1 MLNMINN
8 SLIAMDDYSR
18 NTLMQYINP
27 KPKDIEICDVTLRDG
42 EQTPGV
48 VFTREEKI
56 AIAEKLDSIGI
67 EVIEAGF
74 PVVSKTEE
82 DIVREIAH
90 LGLDARVCCLARSV
104 ARDIDVAL
112 RCDVD
117 FVSVF
122 IATSDLHLKYKYHKT
137 FEEAESCALDVLDY
151 AKDHGLTVRFAAED
165 ATRTDVNTLKSIF
178 MAAEEHGADYASI
191 ADTVGIL
198 NPSTAHYLVS
208 EIKKT
213 VKTKVC
219 IHCHNDLGMAVA
231 NTVSGAEAGAFQLHT
246 TVNGIGERCGNASLE
261 ELLVSLRVQ
270 YGIERYD
277 VSQLT
282 ELSRMVEQY
291 SGIPIPRIKPIVGA
305 NAFAH
310 ESGIHVAAV
319 LENPMTYE
327 LYVPEMVGSKRE
339 IIIGKHTG
347 SKALKGV
354 VQKMGYDL
362 SREQMCTLLDRVK
375 KCSEAKRKVTCER
388 LTEFIRELE

>member
-1 MLNMINN
+1 MSNYSKN
-8 SLIAMDDYSR
+8 SL
-18 NTLMQYINP
+18 MQFINP
-27 KPKDIEICDVTLRDG
+27 KPDDIEICDVTLRDG

-48 VFTREEKI
+48 VFSREEKI
-56 AIAEKLDSIGI
+56 TIAEKLDSIGI
-67 EVIEAGF
+67 EAIEAGF
-74 PVVSKTEE
+74 PVVSEE
-82 DIVREIAH
+82 EEATVREIAH
-90 LGLDARVCCLARSV
+90 LGLDARICCLARSV
-104 ARDIDVAL
+104 AKDIDVAL

-117 FVSVF
+117 FVSIF

-137 FEEAESCALDVLDY
+137 FEEAKSCALDVLDY

-165 ATRTDVNTLKSIF
+165 ATRTDINILKSIF
-178 MAAEEHGADYASI
+178 KSAEEHGADYVSI

-198 NPSTAHYLVS
+198 SPRTAFYLVS

-213 VKTKVC
+213 IRTKVC

-231 NTVSGAEAGAFQLHT
+231 NTLSGAEAGAFQLHT
-246 TVNGIGERCGNASLE
+246 TINGIGERCGNASLE

-277 VSQLT
+277 MSQIM
-282 ELSRMVEQY
+282 ELSGLVEQY

-305 NAFAH
+305 NAFSH

-319 LENPMTYE
+319 LEEPMTYE
-327 LYVPEMVGSKRE
+327 LFAPEMVGAKRE
-339 IIIGKHTG
+339 IIVGKHTG

-362 SREQMCTLLDRVK
+362 THEQMCVLLDKVK
-375 KCSEAKRKVTCER
+375 KCSEAKKKVTCDR
-388 LTEFIRELE
+388 LSEFISELE

>member
-1 MLNMINN
+1 M
-8 SLIAMDDYSR
+8 SSYSR
-18 NTLMQYINP
+18 NNLMQFINS
-27 KPKDIEICDVTLRDG
+27 KPGDIEICDVTLRDG

-48 VFTREEKI
+48 VFSREEKI
-56 AIAEKLDSIGI
+56 AIAEKLDSVGVD
-67 EVIEAGF
+67 VIEAGF
-74 PVVSKTEE
+74 PVVSPAEAA
-82 DIVREIAH
+82 IVKEIAH
-90 LGLDARVCCLARSV
+90 LGLNARICCLARSV

-112 RCDVD
+112 ACDVD

-165 ATRTDVNTLKSIF
+165 ATRTDIDLLKTIF
-178 MAAEEHGADYASI
+178 KSAEVHGADYVSI

-198 NPSTAHYLVS
+198 NPSTAFYLIS

-231 NTVSGAEAGAFQLHT
+231 NTLSGAEAGAFQLHT

-261 ELLVSLRVQ
+261 ELLVGLRVQ

-277 VSQLT
+277 VGQLM
-282 ELSRMVEQY
+282 ELSKLVEQY
-291 SGIPIPRIKPIVGA
+291 SGVPIPRIKPIVGA
-305 NAFAH
+305 NAFSH

-319 LENPMTYE
+319 LEEPMTYE
-327 LYVPEMVGSKRE
+327 LFAPEMVGGKRE
-339 IIIGKHTG
+339 FIIGKHTG

-354 VQKMGYDL
+354 VEKMGYNLTHDK
-362 SREQMCTLLDRVK
+362 MCMLLDRVK
-375 KCSEAKRKVTCER
+375 KCSEAKKQVTCDR
-388 LTEFIRELE
+388 LSEFIKELE

>member
-1 MLNMINN
+1 
-8 SLIAMDDYSR
+8 MDDYSR

-48 VFTREEKI
+48 VFTRDEKI

-90 LGLDARVCCLARSV
+90 LGLDARICCLARSV
-104 ARDIDVAL
+104 AKDVDVAL

-117 FVSVF
+117 FVSIF

-165 ATRTDVNTLKSIF
+165 ATRTDVNVLKSIF
-178 MAAEEHGADYASI
+178 RVAEEHGADYVSI

-198 NPSTAHYLVS
+198 NPSTTHYLVS

-213 VKTKVC
+213 VKTNVC

-270 YGIERYD
+270 YGIDRYD

-282 ELSRMVEQY
+282 ELSKMVEQY

-327 LYVPEMVGSKRE
+327 LYAPEMVGSKRE

-362 SREQMCTLLDRVK
+362 SREQMCTLLDKVK

-388 LTEFIRELE
+388 LTEFIKELE

>member
-1 MLNMINN
+1 M
-8 SLIAMDDYSR
+8 SSYSR
-18 NTLMQYINP
+18 NNLMQFINS
-27 KPKDIEICDVTLRDG
+27 KPADIEICDVTLRDG

-48 VFTREEKI
+48 VFSREEKI
-56 AIAEKLDSIGI
+56 AIAQKLDSVGV

-74 PVVSKTEE
+74 PVVSEAEE
-82 DIVREIAH
+82 AMVRDIAH
-90 LGLDARVCCLARSV
+90 LGLDAKVCCLARSV
-104 ARDIDVAL
+104 AKDVDVAL
-112 RCDVD
+112 GCDVD
-117 FVSVF
+117 FVSIF

-165 ATRTDVNTLKSIF
+165 ATRTDIDLLRTIFKS
-178 MAAEEHGADYASI
+178 AEVHGADYVSI

-198 NPSTAHYLVS
+198 NPSTAFYLIS

-231 NTVSGAEAGAFQLHT
+231 NTLSGAEAEAFQLHT

-261 ELLVSLRVQ
+261 ELLVGLRVQ

-277 VSQLT
+277 VGQLM
-282 ELSRMVEQY
+282 ELSKLVEQY
-291 SGIPIPRIKPIVGA
+291 SGVPIPRIKPIVGA
-305 NAFAH
+305 NAFSH

-319 LENPMTYE
+319 LEEPMTYE
-327 LYVPEMVGSKRE
+327 LFAPEMVGGKRE
-339 IIIGKHTG
+339 FIIGKHTG

-354 VQKMGYDL
+354 VEKMGYNLTHDK
-362 SREQMCTLLDRVK
+362 MCMLLDRVK
-375 KCSEAKRKVTCER
+375 KCSEAKKQVTCDR
-388 LTEFIRELE
+388 LSEFIKELE

>member
-1 MLNMINN
+1 MTEYSKNN
-8 SLIAMDDYSR
+8 
-18 NTLMQYINP
+18 LMQFINH
-27 KPKDIEICDVTLRDG
+27 KPEDIEICDVTLRDG

-56 AIAEKLDSIGI
+56 AIAEKLDSIGV

-74 PVVSKTEE
+74 PVVSPAEAA
-82 DIVREIAH
+82 IVKEIAH
-90 LGLDARVCCLARSV
+90 LGLDARVCCLSRAV
-104 ARDIDVAL
+104 AKDVDVAL

-117 FVSVF
+117 FVSIF

-165 ATRTDVNTLKSIF
+165 ATRTDINVLKSIF
-178 MAAEEHGADYASI
+178 KAAEDHGADYVSI

-198 NPSTAHYLVS
+198 NPSTAFYLVK

-213 VKTKVC
+213 IRTKVC

-231 NTVSGAEAGAFQLHT
+231 NTISGAEAGAFQLHT

-270 YGIERYD
+270 YGIDRYD

-282 ELSRMVEQY
+282 ELSKLVEQY
-291 SGIPIPRIKPIVGA
+291 SGIPIPKIKPIVGA

-327 LYVPEMVGSKRE
+327 LFAPEMVGGKRE

-354 VQKMGYDL
+354 VEKMGYNLTHD
-362 SREQMCTLLDRVK
+362 QMCSLLDRVK
-375 KCSEAKRKVTCER
+375 KCSEAKKKVSCDR
-388 LTEFIRELE
+388 LTAFIKELE

>member
-1 MLNMINN
+1 
-8 SLIAMDDYSR
+8 MDDYSR
-18 NTLMQYINP
+18 NTLMQFINP

-67 EVIEAGF
+67 DVIEAGF

-104 ARDIDVAL
+104 AKDIDTAL

-117 FVSVF
+117 FVSIF

-178 MAAEEHGADYASI
+178 RAAEEHGADYASI

-198 NPSTAHYLVS
+198 NPSTTHYLVS

-327 LYVPEMVGSKRE
+327 LYTPEMVGSKRE

-388 LTEFIRELE
+388 LTEFIKELE

>member
-1 MLNMINN
+1 MLE
-8 SLIAMDDYSR
+8 YSR
-18 NTLMQYINP
+18 NDLMQFIDP
-27 KPKDIEICDVTLRDG
+27 KPQDIEICDVTLRDG

-56 AIAEKLDSIGI
+56 SIAEKLDSIGV

-74 PVVSKTEE
+74 PVVSKGEE
-82 DIVREIAH
+82 AMVKEIAH
-90 LGLDARVCCLARSV
+90 MGLNARVCCLARSV

-117 FVSVF
+117 FVSIF

-165 ATRTDVNTLKSIF
+165 ATRTDINVLKSIF
-178 MAAEEHGADYASI
+178 KAAEDHGADYVSI

-198 NPSTAHYLVS
+198 NPSTASYIVK
-208 EIKKT
+208 EIKKV

-231 NTVSGAEAGAFQLHT
+231 NTLSGAEAGAFQLHT

-261 ELLVSLRVQ
+261 ELLMSLLVQ
-270 YGIERYD
+270 YGIDRYD
-277 VSQLT
+277 VSKLT
-282 ELSRMVEQY
+282 ELSKLVEKY
-291 SGIPIPRIKPIVGA
+291 SEIPIHPTKPIVGA

-327 LYVPEMVGSKRE
+327 LFSPEMVGGKRE

-354 VQKMGYDL
+354 VEKMGYDL
-362 SREQMCTLLDRVK
+362 THDQMCTLLDKVK
-375 KCSEAKRKVTCER
+375 KCGEAKKKVTCGR
-388 LTEFIRELE
+388 LTEFIRGLE

>member
-1 MLNMINN
+1 MTNYSKNN
-8 SLIAMDDYSR
+8 FMKFIHH
-18 NTLMQYINP
+18 

-48 VFTREEKI
+48 AFSTQEKI
-56 AIAEKLDSIGI
+56 AMAEKLDSIGV

-74 PVVSKTEE
+74 PVVSKAEE
-82 DIVREIAH
+82 ATVREIAH
-90 LGLDARVCCLARSV
+90 LGLNAKICCLSRAV
-104 ARDIDVAL
+104 AKDVDTAL

-117 FVSVF
+117 FVSIF

-137 FEEAESCALDVLDY
+137 FEEATSCALDVLDY
-151 AKDHGLTVRFAAED
+151 AKDQGLTVRFAVED
-165 ATRTDVNTLKSIF
+165 ATRTDINVLKSIYKS
-178 MAAEEHGADYASI
+178 AEDHGADYVSI

-198 NPSTAHYLVS
+198 NPSTAFYLVS

-213 VKTKVC
+213 VKAKLC

-231 NTVSGAEAGAFQLHT
+231 NTLSAAEAGAFQLHT

-277 VSQLT
+277 VSKLM
-282 ELSRMVEQY
+282 EISKLVEQY
-291 SGIPIPRIKPIVGA
+291 SEIPIPRTKAIVGS

-319 LENPMTYE
+319 LEEPMTYE
-327 LYVPEMVGSKRE
+327 LFAPEMVGAKRE
-339 IIIGKHTG
+339 YIIGKHTG
-347 SKALKGV
+347 TKALKGV

-362 SREQMCTLLDRVK
+362 NHEQMCTLLDRVK
-375 KCSEAKRKVTCER
+375 KCSEAKKKVTCGR
-388 LTEFIRELE
+388 LDEFIKELE

>member
-1 MLNMINN
+1 M
-8 SLIAMDDYSR
+8 SSYSR
-18 NTLMQYINP
+18 NNLMQFINS
-27 KPKDIEICDVTLRDG
+27 KPADIEICDVTLRDG

-48 VFTREEKI
+48 VFSREEKI
-56 AIAEKLDSIGI
+56 AIAEKLDSVGVD
-67 EVIEAGF
+67 VIEAGF
-74 PVVSKTEE
+74 PVVSPAEAA
-82 DIVREIAH
+82 IVKEIAH
-90 LGLDARVCCLARSV
+90 LGLNARICCLARSV

-112 RCDVD
+112 ACDVD

-165 ATRTDVNTLKSIF
+165 ATRTDIDLLKTIF
-178 MAAEEHGADYASI
+178 KSAEVHGADYVSI

-198 NPSTAHYLVS
+198 NPSTAFYLIS

-231 NTVSGAEAGAFQLHT
+231 NTLSGAEAGAFQLHT

-261 ELLVSLRVQ
+261 ELLVGLRVQ

-277 VSQLT
+277 VGQLM
-282 ELSRMVEQY
+282 ELSKLVEQY
-291 SGIPIPRIKPIVGA
+291 SGVPIPRIKPIVGA
-305 NAFAH
+305 NAFSH

-319 LENPMTYE
+319 LEEPMTYE
-327 LYVPEMVGSKRE
+327 LFSPEMVGGKRE
-339 IIIGKHTG
+339 FIIGKHTG

-354 VQKMGYDL
+354 VEKMGYNLTHDK
-362 SREQMCTLLDRVK
+362 MCMLLDRVK
-375 KCSEAKRKVTCER
+375 KCSEAKKQVTCDR
-388 LTEFIRELE
+388 LSEFIKELE

>member
-1 MLNMINN
+1 M
-8 SLIAMDDYSR
+8 SSYSR
-18 NTLMQYINP
+18 NNLMQFINS
-27 KPKDIEICDVTLRDG
+27 KPADIEICDVTLRDG

-48 VFTREEKI
+48 VFSREEKI
-56 AIAEKLDSIGI
+56 AIAEKLDSVGVD
-67 EVIEAGF
+67 VIEAGF
-74 PVVSKTEE
+74 PVVSPAEAA
-82 DIVREIAH
+82 IVKEISH
-90 LGLDARVCCLARSV
+90 LGLNARICCLARSV

-112 RCDVD
+112 ACDVD

-165 ATRTDVNTLKSIF
+165 ATRTDIDLLKTIF
-178 MAAEEHGADYASI
+178 RAAEGHGADYVSI

-198 NPSTAHYLVS
+198 NPSTAFYLAS

-213 VKTKVC
+213 IKTRLC

-231 NTVSGAEAGAFQLHT
+231 NTLSAAEAGAFQLHT
-246 TVNGIGERCGNASLE
+246 TVNGIGERCGNAALE
-261 ELLVSLRVQ
+261 ELVVALRVQ

-277 VSQLT
+277 ASKLM
-282 ELSRMVEQY
+282 ELSKLVEQY
-291 SGIPIPRIKPIVGA
+291 TEIPIPKTKAVVGA

-319 LENPMTYE
+319 IEEPMTYE
-327 LYVPEMVGSKRE
+327 LFAPEMVGAKRE

-347 SKALKGV
+347 NKALKGV
-354 VQKMGYDL
+354 VQKMGYNL
-362 SREQMCTLLDRVK
+362 THEQMCTLLDRVK
-375 KCSEAKRKVTCER
+375 KCSEAKKKVTCGR
-388 LTEFIRELE
+388 LSDFIKELD

>member
-1 MLNMINN
+1 MT
-8 SLIAMDDYSR
+8 AYSR
-18 NTLMQYINP
+18 NNLMQFINH
-27 KPKDIEICDVTLRDG
+27 KPEDIEICDVTLRDG

-48 VFTREEKI
+48 IFTREEKI
-56 AIAEKLDSIGI
+56 AIAEKLDSIGV

-74 PVVSKTEE
+74 PVVSPAEAAMVK
-82 DIVREIAH
+82 DIAH
-90 LGLDARVCCLARSV
+90 LGLDARICCLARSV

-112 RCDVD
+112 GCDVD

-165 ATRTDVNTLKSIF
+165 ATRTDINVLKSIF
-178 MAAEEHGADYASI
+178 RAAEEHGADYISI

-198 NPSTAHYLVS
+198 NPSTAFYLVK
-208 EIKKT
+208 EIKKA

-231 NTVSGAEAGAFQLHT
+231 NTISGAEAGAFQLHT

-277 VSQLT
+277 VSQLV
-282 ELSRMVEQY
+282 ELSKLVEQY
-291 SGIPIPRIKPIVGA
+291 SCLSIPRIKPIVGA

-327 LYVPEMVGSKRE
+327 LFAPEMVGSKRE

-354 VQKMGYDL
+354 VEKMGYNLTHD
-362 SREQMCTLLDRVK
+362 QMCTLLDKVK
-375 KCSEAKRKVTCER
+375 KCSEAKRQVTCER
-388 LTEFIRELE
+388 LTQFIRELE

>member
-1 MLNMINN
+1 MIE
-8 SLIAMDDYSR
+8 YSR
-18 NTLMQYINP
+18 NRYMQFINS
-27 KPKDIEICDVTLRDG
+27 KPGDIEICDVTLRDG

-48 VFTREEKI
+48 VFSREEKI
-56 AIAEKLDSIGI
+56 AIAEKLDSVGVD
-67 EVIEAGF
+67 VIEAGF
-74 PVVSKTEE
+74 PVVSKSEAA
-82 DIVREIAH
+82 IVRDIAH
-90 LGLDARVCCLARSV
+90 LGLDAKVCCLARSV
-104 ARDIDVAL
+104 AKDVDVAL
-112 RCDVD
+112 GCDVD
-117 FVSVF
+117 FVSIF

-165 ATRTDVNTLKSIF
+165 ATRTDVNVLKSIF
-178 MAAEEHGADYASI
+178 KAAQDHGADYVSI

-198 NPSTAHYLVS
+198 NPSTAFYLVN
-208 EIKKT
+208 EIKKA

-231 NTVSGAEAGAFQLHT
+231 NTISGAEAGAFQLHT

-261 ELLVSLRVQ
+261 ELLMSLRVQ

-277 VSQLT
+277 VSHLT
-282 ELSRMVEQY
+282 ELSKLVEQY
-291 SGIPIPRIKPIVGA
+291 SGLPIPKTKPVVGA

-327 LYVPEMVGSKRE
+327 LFSPEMVGGKRE

-354 VQKMGYDL
+354 VEKMGYNLTHD
-362 SREQMCTLLDRVK
+362 QMCVILDKVK
-375 KCSEAKRKVTCER
+375 KCSEAKKKVTCGR
-388 LTEFIRELE
+388 LTEFIKELE

>member
-1 MLNMINN
+1 MAEYSKN
-8 SLIAMDDYSR
+8 SF
-18 NTLMQYINP
+18 MQFINP

-56 AIAEKLDSIGI
+56 AIAEKLDSIGV

-74 PVVSKTEE
+74 PVVSDTEE
-82 DIVREIAH
+82 AIVREIAH

-104 ARDIDVAL
+104 AKDVDVAL

-117 FVSVF
+117 FVSIF

-165 ATRTDVNTLKSIF
+165 ATRTDIETLKNIF
-178 MAAEEHGADYASI
+178 KAAEEHGADYVSI

-198 NPSTAHYLVS
+198 NPSTAFYLVN

-231 NTVSGAEAGAFQLHT
+231 NTISGAEAGAFQLHT

-261 ELLVSLRVQ
+261 ELLVALRVQ

-277 VSQLT
+277 VSQLM
-282 ELSRMVEQY
+282 ELSRLVEQY
-291 SGIPIPRIKPIVGA
+291 SGLPIPKTKPIVGA
-305 NAFAH
+305 NAFSH

-327 LYVPEMVGSKRE
+327 LFLPEMVGAKRE

-347 SKALKGV
+347 GKALKGV
-354 VQKMGYDL
+354 LQKMGYDL
-362 SREQMCTLLDRVK
+362 TREQMCTILDRVK
-375 KCSEAKRKVTCER
+375 KCSEAKKKVTCDR
-388 LTEFIRELE
+388 LTEFVKELD

>member
-1 MLNMINN
+1 
-8 SLIAMDDYSR
+8 MDDYSR

-82 DIVREIAH
+82 EIVREIAH
-90 LGLDARVCCLARSV
+90 LGLDARICCLARSV
-104 ARDIDVAL
+104 AKDIDVAL

-165 ATRTDVNTLKSIF
+165 ATRTDVNVLKSIF
-178 MAAEEHGADYASI
+178 RAAEEHGADYISI

-198 NPSTAHYLVS
+198 NPSTTHYLVS

-270 YGIERYD
+270 YGIDRYD
-277 VSQLT
+277 VSQLAG
-282 ELSRMVEQY
+282 LSSLVEQY

-327 LYVPEMVGSKRE
+327 LYAPEMVGCKRE

-362 SREQMCTLLDRVK
+362 SREQMCSLLDRVK

-388 LTEFIRELE
+388 LTEFIKELE

>member
-1 MLNMINN
+1 MVKETTM
-8 SLIAMDDYSR
+8 AYSK
-18 NTLMQYINP
+18 NLLMQFINP
-27 KPKDIEICDVTLRDG
+27 KPGDIEICDVTLRDG

-48 VFTREEKI
+48 AFTKEEKI

-67 EVIEAGF
+67 EIIEAGF
-74 PVVSKTEE
+74 PVVSKVEE
-82 DIVREIAH
+82 ETVREIAH

-104 ARDIDVAL
+104 AKDVDVAL

-137 FEEAESCALDVLDY
+137 FAETESCALDVLDY

-165 ATRTDVNTLKSIF
+165 ATRTDITVLKSIF
-178 MAAEEHGADYASI
+178 RSAEEHGADYISI

-198 NPSTAHYLVS
+198 NPSTAFFLVK
-208 EIKKT
+208 EIKKA

-231 NTVSGAEAGAFQLHT
+231 NTLAGAEAGAFQLHT
-246 TVNGIGERCGNASLE
+246 TINGIGERCGNAALE
-261 ELLVSLRVQ
+261 ELLMSLRVQ

-277 VSQLT
+277 VSQLM
-282 ELSRMVEQY
+282 ELSGLVEQY
-291 SGIPIPRIKPIVGA
+291 SGLTIPRTKPIVGA

-319 LENPMTYE
+319 LEEPMTYE
-327 LYVPEMVGSKRE
+327 LFAPEMVGAKRE

-354 VQKMGYDL
+354 VQKMGYNL
-362 SREQMCTLLDRVK
+362 THEQMCELLDKVK
-375 KCSEAKRKVTCER
+375 KCSEAKKQVSCER
-388 LTEFIRELE
+388 LEGFIRELE

>member
-1 MLNMINN
+1 MT
-8 SLIAMDDYSR
+8 DYSR
-18 NTLMQYINP
+18 NTLMQFINS
-27 KPKDIEICDVTLRDG
+27 KPQDIEICDVTLRDG

-48 VFTREEKI
+48 VFTGEEKI

-74 PVVSKTEE
+74 PVVSPGEE
-82 DIVREIAH
+82 AIVRDIAH
-90 LGLDARVCCLARSV
+90 LGLDARVCCLARAV
-104 ARDIDVAL
+104 AKDIDVAL

-117 FVSVF
+117 FVSIF

-165 ATRTDVNTLKSIF
+165 ATRTDINVLKSIF
-178 MAAEEHGADYASI
+178 KEAEEHGADYVSI

-198 NPSTAHYLVS
+198 NPSTASFLVR
-208 EIKKT
+208 EIKKA

-231 NTVSGAEAGAFQLHT
+231 NTMSGAEAGAFQLHT

-261 ELLVSLRVQ
+261 ELLVGLRVQ
-270 YGIERYD
+270 YGIDRYD

-282 ELSRMVEQY
+282 ELSKLVEKY
-291 SGIPIPRIKPIVGA
+291 SEIPIPRIKPIVGA

-327 LYVPEMVGSKRE
+327 LFLPEMVGGKRE

-354 VQKMGYDL
+354 VEKMGYDL
-362 SREQMCTLLDRVK
+362 SHDQMCILLEKVK
-375 KCSEAKRKVTCER
+375 KCSELKKKVTCDR
-388 LTEFIRELE
+388 LTEFIQDLQ

>member
-1 MLNMINN
+1 
-8 SLIAMDDYSR
+8 MDDYSR
-18 NTLMQYINP
+18 NTLMQFINP
-27 KPKDIEICDVTLRDG
+27 QPKDIEICDVTLRDG

-104 ARDIDVAL
+104 AKDIDVAL

-165 ATRTDVNTLKSIF
+165 ATRTDVNVLKSIF
-178 MAAEEHGADYASI
+178 RAAEEHGADYISI

-198 NPSTAHYLVS
+198 NPSTTHYLVS

-277 VSQLT
+277 VSQLS
-282 ELSRMVEQY
+282 ELSGMVEQY
-291 SGIPIPRIKPIVGA
+291 SGISIPRIKPIVGA

-327 LYVPEMVGSKRE
+327 LYAPEMVGSKRE

-354 VQKMGYDL
+354 VHKMGYDL

-388 LTEFIRELE
+388 LTEFIKELE

>member
-1 MLNMINN
+1 MIE
-8 SLIAMDDYSR
+8 YSR
-18 NTLMQYINP
+18 NRYMQFINS
-27 KPKDIEICDVTLRDG
+27 KPGDIEICDVTLRDG

-48 VFTREEKI
+48 VFSREEKI
-56 AIAEKLDSIGI
+56 AIAEKLDSVGVD
-67 EVIEAGF
+67 VIEAGF
-74 PVVSKTEE
+74 PVVSKSEAA
-82 DIVREIAH
+82 IVRDIAH
-90 LGLDARVCCLARSV
+90 LGLDAKVCCLARSV
-104 ARDIDVAL
+104 AKDVDVAL
-112 RCDVD
+112 GCDVD
-117 FVSVF
+117 FVSIF

-165 ATRTDVNTLKSIF
+165 ATRTDVNVLKSIF
-178 MAAEEHGADYASI
+178 KAAEEHGADYVSI

-198 NPSTAHYLVS
+198 NPSTAFYLVN
-208 EIKKT
+208 EIKKA

-231 NTVSGAEAGAFQLHT
+231 NTISGAEAGAFQLHT

-261 ELLVSLRVQ
+261 ELLMSLRVQ

-277 VSQLT
+277 VSHLT
-282 ELSRMVEQY
+282 ELSKLVEQY
-291 SGIPIPRIKPIVGA
+291 SGIPIPKTKPVVGA

-327 LYVPEMVGSKRE
+327 LFSPEMVGGKRE

-354 VQKMGYDL
+354 VEKLGYNLTHD
-362 SREQMCTLLDRVK
+362 QMCVILDKVK
-375 KCSEAKRKVTCER
+375 KCSEAKKKVTCGR
-388 LTEFIRELE
+388 LTEFIKELE

>member
-1 MLNMINN
+1 MAN
-8 SLIAMDDYSR
+8 YSR
-18 NTLMQYINP
+18 NSLTQYTDP
-27 KPKDIEICDVTLRDG
+27 KPKDFEICDVTLRDG

-48 VFTREEKI
+48 VFSKEEKI
-56 AIAEKLDSIGI
+56 KIAEKLDSIGI

-74 PVVSKTEE
+74 PVVSKAEE
-82 DIVREIAH
+82 ATVKEIAH
-90 LGLDARVCCLARSV
+90 LGLDARICCLARSV
-104 ARDIDVAL
+104 ARDVDVAL

-117 FVSVF
+117 FISIF

-137 FEEAESCALDVLDY
+137 FEEAASCALDVLDY

-165 ATRTDVNTLKSIF
+165 ATRTDINILKSIF
-178 MAAEEHGADYASI
+178 KSAEDHGADYVSI

-198 NPSTAHYLVS
+198 SPRTAFYLVS
-208 EIKKT
+208 EIKKA
-213 VKTKVC
+213 VETKVC

-231 NTVSGAEAGAFQLHT
+231 NTLSGAEAGAFQLHT
-246 TVNGIGERCGNASLE
+246 TINGIGERCGNASLE
-261 ELLVSLRVQ
+261 ELLVNLRVQ

-277 VSQLT
+277 VSQIT
-282 ELSRMVEQY
+282 ELSRLVEQY

-319 LENPMTYE
+319 LEEPMTYE
-327 LYVPEMVGSKRE
+327 PFTPEMVGGKRE

-362 SREQMCTLLDRVK
+362 THDQMCVLLDKVK
-375 KCSEAKRKVTCER
+375 KCGEAKKKVTCDR
-388 LTEFIRELE
+388 LTEFIKDFK